1 MDKQIRIW
9 DGVFGSFAEAGGE
22 DTVFEGDVW
31 LNKINARARGAGVL
45 GERVCNS
52 ACRRDSRLRAAV
64 CGGAGGAA
72 RSGLENSRL
81 RRRYGD
87 ELFAAGWD
95 APPGQLLEYVIVE
108 NNAVCRGG
116 GELMANDRRL
126 HFRTDLPPP
135 GERYDILH
143 CGSSL
148 HYIDDWQEMLVR
160 FAALE
165 PAFMLFA
172 DLPAA
177 DNRSFVTQQMFHDRR
192 IPVHFGIS
200 VSLFRACRS
209 SVTS

>member
-1 MDKQIRIW
+1 MATSYLPLV
-9 DGVFGSFAEAGGE
+9 GM
-22 DTVFEGDVW
+22 
-31 LNKINARARGAGVL
+31 L
-45 GERVCNS
+45 
-52 ACRRDSRLRAAV
+52 
-64 CGGAGGAA
+64 
-72 RSGLENSRL
+72 
-81 RRRYGD
+81 
-87 ELFAAGWD
+87 
-95 APPGQLLEYVIVE
+95 PPGQLLEYVIVE

-192 IPVHFGIS
+192 IPVHFWNLGEFIPS
-200 VSLFRACRS
+200 VQKLGYELILKAKFIGHYVNATAAPPTGHFNPSHRLSYCSQLIFRRPG
-209 SVTS
+209 TS